1 MIHSEIRSRVG
12 RCGEVA
18 VAISSGQSRIHW
30 LVMTF
35 TLGLYLLLASSA
47 ATASGETMRVY
58 IGTYT
63 RGDSQGIYLLDLDL
77 KTGKLTS
84 QGLAAESVNPS
95 FLALHPSG
103 EFLFAVNEVG
113 QLDGE
118 KSGGVSAFRIEAK
131 SGKLKWLNQQLSL
144 GGARCPLVVDNAGKN
159 VLVANYTGGSVA
171 CLPIKENGELGKATS
186 FSQHEGSSIDP
197 RRQKGPH
204 AHSINLDAANR
215 FAFAADLGLDKV
227 LIYRF
232 DPARGKLTAN
242 DPAFAKVK
250 GGAGPRHFDFHPN
263 GRFAYVINEM
273 HLTVTAFSY
282 DAQSGKLTE
291 LQTTSTIP
299 GEVQK
304 GFSTA
309 EVQVHSSGKFLYGSN
324 RGHDSIAV
332 FSIDQETGKLTAVE
346 NESTGGRTP
355 RNFGIDPTGKYLLAA
370 NQSTNNVVVFRIDQ
384 QTGALSPTGSQIE
397 VPSPVC
403 VKFGR

>member
-1 MIHSEIRSRVG
+1 MTHSEIHSRAR
-12 RCGEVA
+12 RCGEAA
-18 VAISSGQSRIHW
+18 VAISPSQSRTLW
-30 LVMTF
+30 LVMMF
-35 TLGLYLLLASSA
+35 ALGLYLLFVASA
-47 ATASGETMRVY
+47 ATASGETVRTY

-103 EFLFAVNEVG
+103 KYLFAVNEVG

-131 SGKLKWLNQQLSL
+131 SGKLKLLNQQLSL
-144 GGARCPLVVDNAGKN
+144 GGAPCYLVVDNAGKN

-171 CLPIKENGELGKATS
+171 CLPINENGELGKATS
-186 FSQHEGSSIDP
+186 FIQHEGSSVDP

-215 FAFAADLGLDKV
+215 YAFAADLGLDKV

-232 DPARGKLTAN
+232 DSAGGKLTTN

-250 GGAGPRHFDFHPN
+250 GGAGPRHFDFHPS

-291 LQTTSTIP
+291 LQTISTIP
-299 GEVQK
+299 GGVQN

-309 EVQVHSSGKFLYGSN
+309 EVQVHPSGKFLYGSN

-332 FSIDQETGKLTAVE
+332 FSIDQKTGKLTSVE
-346 NESTGGRTP
+346 HEPTGGRTP
-355 RNFGIDPTGKYLLAA
+355 RNFGIDPTGQFLLAA
-370 NQSTNNVVVFRIDQ
+370 NQSTNDVVVFRIDQ
-384 QTGALSPTGSQIE
+384 QTGVLSPTGNKVA

-403 VKFGR
+403 VKFAK